1 MTLKDF
7 WNNALS
13 DVQSLSE
20 YIMLNS
26 MMIKLI
32 IYTVEAEK
40 HHDNWKTDTASAAD
54 RAEATDMLSVSD
66 TEEPINLFD
75 RLTSSVS
82 DTEQM
87 HKQTTYQQSQCGLL
101 STSSSIW
108 VKTFQKAT
116 GCSADAVQISD
127 TAPDC
132 QTGVVVLELSNK
144 SENRDYLSFHNS
156 IDYSWALW
164 LHNNHT
170 TKKSVNAFFKNP
182 QLNKMHSH
190 LSFKNT
196 DQWLDQLH
204 EISYDISQALKKQK
218 WTSQTFKIKSA
229 YDGELIVNMLYS
241 IEAL

>member
-1 MTLKDF
+1 
-7 WNNALS
+7 
-13 DVQSLSE
+13 
-20 YIMLNS
+20 
-26 MMIKLI
+26 MIKLI

-40 HHDNWKTDTASAAD
+40 HHDNWKTDTASAD
-54 RAEATDMLSVSD
+54 KAEATDMLSVSD

-101 STSSSIW
+101 SISSSIW

-144 SENRDYLSFHNS
+144 LRIETTFLFTTVLTTAERCGFTITTLQRKVWMSSLRTHNWTRCTVIWVSRTQINDLISCMRFHMTSVKHQRSRNEPHRPLRLSLLMMGN
-156 IDYSWALW
+156 WLW
-164 LHNNHT
+164 ICYTVSKHYRHT
-170 TKKSVNAFFKNP
+170 S
-182 QLNKMHSH
+182 
-190 LSFKNT
+190 LST
-196 DQWLDQLH
+196 
-204 EISYDISQALKKQK
+204 E
-218 WTSQTFKIKSA
+218 SQTFWWWHGICLNSP
-229 YDGELIVNMLYS
+229 L
-241 IEAL
+241 